1 MSKFNM
7 EALKNWDEEGGDKVD
22 EVGEGEG
29 KENIASNNYIWC
41 LFFFLHEKGNMI
53 NYQKEFQNSQFQ
65 QKSVIRL

>member
-7 EALKNWDEEGGDKVD
+7 EALKNWDEEGDDKVD

-41 LFFFLHEKGNMI
+41 LFFFTWKRKHDKLSKRVP
-53 NYQKEFQNSQFQ
+53 K
-65 QKSVIRL
+65 